1 MSKFLLTGK
10 FKDPKEIDSNKYSR
24 NSSKDCVL
32 EVDLQYPKE
41 WRELHN
47 HYPLAP
53 DKIEIKKRN
62 IA

>member
-1 MSKFLLTGK
+1 MSKFPLTGK

-41 WRELHN
+41 
-47 HYPLAP
+47 
-53 DKIEIKKRN
+53 
-62 IA
+62 